1 MDHSSEQTLIRLL
14 RTQRVAALGTLRD
27 GGPLVSQVLF
37 AAAPDFSMY
46 FMHISR
52 LAQHTQDILG
62 DPRVSLMIADTDDG
76 IGDPLVLARVS
87 IRGEAAI
94 IVPGTGEYAAARAGY
109 LAKFPQAAVNFQL
122 GDFALYGI
130 EPQAARYVAGFGK
143 VFNLRR
149 DSFVKLSSSVSAVDD
164 M

>member
-1 MDHSSEQTLIRLL
+1 MDTNSEQILIRLL

-37 AAAPDFSMY
+37 AAAPDFSA
-46 FMHISR
+46 FIVHISQ
-52 LAQHTQDILG
+52 LAQHTHDILS

-76 IGDPLVLARVS
+76 IGDPLQLARVS
-87 IRGEAAI
+87 IRGEAASI
-94 IVPGTGEYAAARAGY
+94 APGTDEYAAARAGY

-130 EPQAARYVAGFGK
+130 EPRIARYVAGFGK
-143 VFNLRR
+143 AFNLRR
-149 DSFVKLSSSVSAVDD
+149 DSFVQLASSVSAVLAT
-164 M
+164 

>member
-14 RTQRVAALGTLRD
+14 RTQRIAALGTLRD

-37 AAAPDFSMY
+37 AAAPDFST
-46 FMHISR
+46 FCMHISR
-52 LAQHTQDILG
+52 LAQHTQDILSN
-62 DPRVSLMIADTDDG
+62 PRVSLMIADTDDG
-76 IGDPLVLARVS
+76 AGDPLQLARVS

-94 IVPGTGEYAAARAGY
+94 IAPGTDEYATARAVY

-130 EPQAARYVAGFGK
+130 EPRAARYVAGFGK
-143 VFNLRR
+143 AFNLTQA
-149 DSFVKLSSSVSAVDD
+149 SFRKLA
-164 M
+164 MAPN